1 MVGSGPSTAGP
12 HLTKETPMGSEKHRG
27 APKKQVKKP
36 SLKAKD
42 KAAKKLA
49 SQLGTPLQPRP
60 AAGSGLDTGGG
71 PA

>member
-1 MVGSGPSTAGP
+1 MA
-12 HLTKETPMGSEKHRG
+12 SEKHRG

-49 SQLGTPLQPRP
+49 SQLGTTTAPQPRP
-60 AAGSGLDTGGG
+60 VGSTWDAGTGA
-71 PA
+71 PS

>member
-1 MVGSGPSTAGP
+1 MA
-12 HLTKETPMGSEKHRG
+12 SEKHRG

-60 AAGSGLDTGGG
+60 AAGSGIDTGGG